1 MHYSPSLLPRARV
14 RALRY
19 NRPQVIHRLWMASGL
34 GLESRRR
41 ATRLRARALAR
52 SRLGSGRNLRRLC
65 RAGLGLRLIPR
76 PAPAR
81 IARTLS
87 RG

>member
-14 RALRY
+14 RAVRD

-41 ATRLRARALAR
+41 ATRLRARVLA
-52 SRLGSGRNLRRLC
+52 GSLRGQAFEV
-65 RAGLGLRLIPR
+65 AGD
-76 PAPAR
+76 
-81 IARTLS
+81 T
-87 RG
+87 